1 MQRARITLLILLP
14 LISLVLQNAGYPLMH
29 TFESDEVD
37 SVRKLFNYKEA
48 AAYLDYLSWA
58 LLIAP
63 FAEVYEKLLLSIDEG
78 MILMILK
85 LTHTT
90 ACFVLILAFKTENI
104 NLATLG
110 LFQIGFE
117 ILRLALLSTYCN
129 FNKDISK
136 YFRDF

>member
-1 MQRARITLLILLP
+1 
-14 LISLVLQNAGYPLMH
+14 MH

-37 SVRKLFNYKEA
+37 SVRKLFNYEEA
-48 AAYLDYLSWA
+48 AAYLDYLSWT
-58 LLIAP
+58 LIIAP

-90 ACFVLILAFKTENI
+90 ACFVLILAFKTENT